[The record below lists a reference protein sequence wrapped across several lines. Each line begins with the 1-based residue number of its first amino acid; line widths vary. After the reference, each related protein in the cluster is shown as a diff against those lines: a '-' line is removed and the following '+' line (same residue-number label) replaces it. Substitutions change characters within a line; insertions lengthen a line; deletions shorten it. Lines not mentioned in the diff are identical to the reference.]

1 MFDAS
6 MGGGTLLCCHLGPL
20 LHEAVLKATIHLLV
34 VYGKAKNIFFI
45 IMYKILE
52 KNRVFG
58 SCFKAFIV
66 NIARA
71 MLKKMLVL
79 ETWYLRLVL
88 LLCVPDFGMH
98 LSAMPERIL
107 VYLISLFEI

>member
-6 MGGGTLLCCHLGPL
+6 VGGGTLLCCHLGPF
-20 LHEAVLKATIHLLV
+20 LHEAVLIGNHS
-34 VYGKAKNIFFI
+34 FI
-45 IMYKILE
+45 SCIWKSQKYIVHYYVQNFE

-58 SCFKAFIV
+58 SCFKVFIV

-98 LSAMPERIL
+98 LSAMLERIL